1 VRNQEKEKAL
11 KALKTAA
18 ELEPETAPYQYVYA
32 IAVAEKQPKHAIK
45 ILVQAL
51 QKHTGN
57 IELLM
62 ALASYYQQL
71 GDQENSL
78 KYRKQAESVLQYKP

>member
-32 IAVAEKQPKHAIK
+32 IAVAEKQPKHKSTLIFSDFE
-45 ILVQAL
+45 
-51 QKHTGN
+51 H
-57 IELLM
+57 
-62 ALASYYQQL
+62 
-71 GDQENSL
+71 
-78 KYRKQAESVLQYKP
+78 